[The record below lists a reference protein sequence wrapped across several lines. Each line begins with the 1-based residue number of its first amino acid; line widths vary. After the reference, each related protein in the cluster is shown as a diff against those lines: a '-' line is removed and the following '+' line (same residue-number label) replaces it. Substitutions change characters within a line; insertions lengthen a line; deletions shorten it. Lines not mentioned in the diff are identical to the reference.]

1 MMKQL
6 VLSEWLLT
14 QLNEGKHLGQAKFP
28 ARMPNH
34 RRVYETIRRAITEQ
48 VLPSGA
54 RLPSTRE
61 LAIDLNVSRNTILA
75 AFDQLLDEGYVAAK
89 TGSGTYVCYNQT
101 DALFKLAGVS
111 YNQTDA
117 LFKLAGASFKQTD
130 ALYKQTEN
138 LSQNI
143 GTINTLKN
151 EADVELSK
159 RGLAASG
166 SPNSY
171 LSNHPNNH
179 PNNHEVQPFTPGK
192 DDYSRF
198 PIALWRRLLNRQ
210 WRTLDPALL
219 DSSHDGGYLPLRQAI
234 ADYLRVSR
242 AVNLTVEQV
251 LITSGTQQSIDLC
264 ARLLTDHNDCAWVEN
279 PCYWAARRVLEVNGL
294 QLHPIAVDNEGMA
307 PNSEDFRV
315 KPRLIYT
322 TPSHQYPKGMVMSYG
337 RRRLLL
343 DYAENSNAWI
353 IEDDYDSEFRF
364 EGRPISSLQG
374 MDQHGR
380 VLYLGTFSKVM
391 YPGIRLGYIV
401 VPLQLVSA
409 FKNGLYELQR
419 PGQVMIQAAMADFI
433 EEGHFASHIRRL
445 KQTYAE
451 RLRLLQAALASVA
464 SVGARLSPVDSGLHL
479 VVEFDAN
486 IDDAKV
492 AELAAQQGLRVYPL
506 SNYCMGEQREKGL
519 IVGYAYAAT
528 EHITEYG
535 NLLAEVIRNSLT
547 T

>member
-1 MMKQL
+1 MKQL

-14 QLNEGKHLGQAKFP
+14 QLNQQKFP
-28 ARMPNH
+28 ARLPNH
-34 RRVYETIRRAITEQ
+34 RRVYEAIRRAITEH

-61 LAIDLNVSRNTILA
+61 LAADLNMSRNTILA

-89 TGSGTYVCYNQT
+89 TGSGTFVCYKQT
-101 DALFKLAGVS
+101 DALFKLNDNS
-111 YNQTDA
+111 LKQTDA
-117 LFKLAGASFKQTD
+117 LFKQP
-130 ALYKQTEN
+130 EN
-138 LSQNI
+138 LSKNI
-143 GTINTLKN
+143 GAINPLKS
-151 EADVELSK
+151 EAHIELSL
-159 RGLAASG
+159 RGLLAS
-166 SPNSY
+166 SS
-171 LSNHPNNH
+171 LS
-179 PNNHEVQPFTPGK
+179 NHEVQPFTPGE

-198 PIALWRRLLNRQ
+198 PITLWRRLLNRQ
-210 WRTLDPALL
+210 WRALNPQLL

-234 ADYLRVSR
+234 AEYLRVSR
-242 AVNLTVEQV
+242 AVNLTVDQV

-264 ARLLTDHNDCAWVEN
+264 ARLLTDYHDWAWVEN

-294 QLHPIAVDNEGMA
+294 QLYPIAVDNEGMA
-307 PNSEDFRV
+307 PSTEDFRV

-343 DYAENSNAWI
+343 DYAESSGAWV

-391 YPGIRLGYIV
+391 YPGIRLGYMVI
-401 VPLQLVSA
+401 PPQLVAA

-419 PGQVMIQAAMADFI
+419 PGQVMIQAALADFI

-451 RLRLLQAALASVA
+451 RRRLLQAALAPVSKA
-464 SVGARLSPVDSGLHL
+464 GARLSMVDSGLHL

-486 IDDAKV
+486 IDDVKV

-519 IVGYAYAAT
+519 IIGYAYAAT
-528 EHITEYG
+528 ESITQYG
-535 NLLAEVIRNSLT
+535 NVLAMVIQSALT
-547 T
+547 NYK

>member
-14 QLNEGKHLGQAKFP
+14 QLNEGKHFAEVKHLTKGKHLGQAKFP

-75 AFDQLLDEGYVAAK
+75 AFDQLLDEGYVAAI
-89 TGSGTYVCYNQT
+89 TGSGTYVC
-101 DALFKLAGVS
+101 

-138 LSQNI
+138 LSKNI
-143 GTINTLKN
+143 GKINTPKN

-171 LSNHPNNH
+171 LSNH

-210 WRTLDPALL
+210 WRALDPALL

-294 QLHPIAVDNEGMA
+294 HLHPIAVDNEGMA
-307 PNSEDFRV
+307 PSTEDFRV

-343 DYAENSNAWI
+343 DYAHNCNAWI

-391 YPGIRLGYIV
+391 YPGIRLGYMVI
-401 VPLQLVSA
+401 PPQLVAA

-419 PGQVMIQAAMADFI
+419 PGQVMIQAALADFI

-451 RLRLLQAALASVA
+451 RRRLLQAALASVA

-486 IDDAKV
+486 IDDVKV

-519 IVGYAYAAT
+519 IIGYAYAAT
-528 EHITEYG
+528 ESITQYG
-535 NLLAEVIRNSLT
+535 NVLAEVIQSALRK
-547 T
+547 

>member
-1 MMKQL
+1 MKQL

-14 QLNEGKHLGQAKFP
+14 QLSLDKFP

-48 VLPSGA
+48 VLPSGS
-54 RLPSTRE
+54 RLPSTRS
-61 LAIDLNVSRNTILA
+61 LATDLNVSRNTILA
-75 AFDQLLDEGYVAAK
+75 AFDQLLDEGYVEAK
-89 TGSGTYVCYNQT
+89 TGSGTYAV
-101 DALFKLAGVS
+101 
-111 YNQTDA
+111 
-117 LFKLAGASFKQTD
+117 
-130 ALYKQTEN
+130 YKHQEEFSKKIYSSAPPEIKN
-138 LSQNI
+138 NI
-143 GTINTLKN
+143 
-151 EADVELSK
+151 ELSS
-159 RGLAASG
+159 RGVAASNT
-166 SPNSY
+166 ST
-171 LSNHPNNH
+171 
-179 PNNHEVQPFTPGK
+179 NHEVQPFTPGE

-210 WRTLDPALL
+210 WRALDPALL
-219 DSSHDGGYLPLRQAI
+219 DSSHDGGYLPLRKAI

-242 AVNLTVEQV
+242 AVNLTVDQV

-279 PCYWAARRVLEVNGL
+279 PCYWAARRVLEMNGL
-294 QLHPIAVDNEGMA
+294 NLHPISVDNEGMA
-307 PNSEDFRV
+307 PCTEDFRI

-343 DYAENSNAWI
+343 DYAQNANAWI

-391 YPGIRLGYIV
+391 YPGIRLGYMVI
-401 VPLQLVSA
+401 PPQLVTA

-419 PGQVMIQAAMADFI
+419 PGQVMIQAALADFI

-445 KQTYAE
+445 RQTYGE
-451 RLRLLQAALASVA
+451 RRRMLQTALAPIA
-464 SVGARLSPVDSGLHL
+464 SVGARLSMVDSGLHL
-479 VVEFDAN
+479 VIEFDAH
-486 IDDAKV
+486 IDDIKV
-492 AELAAQQGLRVYPL
+492 AEMATQQGLRVYPL
-506 SNYCMGEQREKGL
+506 SNYCVGENREKGL
-519 IVGYAYAAT
+519 IVGYAYSAT
-528 EHITEYG
+528 DSITHYG
-535 NLLAEVIRNSLT
+535 DVLAEVIQSALSAP
-547 T
+547 

>member
-1 MMKQL
+1 MKQA

-14 QLNEGKHLGQAKFP
+14 QLNHHKFP
-28 ARMPNH
+28 ARMANH

-48 VLPSGA
+48 ILPSGS
-54 RLPSTRE
+54 RLPSTRS
-61 LAIDLNVSRNTILA
+61 LATDLNVSRNTILA
-75 AFDQLLDEGYVAAK
+75 AFDQLLDEGYVAAR
-89 TGSGTYVCYNQT
+89 TGSGTYVVY
-101 DALFKLAGVS
+101 
-111 YNQTDA
+111 
-117 LFKLAGASFKQTD
+117 KQTD
-130 ALYKQTEN
+130 DFSK
-138 LSQNI
+138 NI
-143 GTINTLKN
+143 GIITPINTEGKI
-151 EADVELSK
+151 ALSK
-159 RGLAASG
+159 RGLAASD
-166 SPNSY
+166 SPDNQLTS
-171 LSNHPNNH
+171 
-179 PNNHEVQPFTPGK
+179 HEVQPFTPGE

-210 WRTLDPALL
+210 WRALDPALL
-219 DSSHDGGYLPLRQAI
+219 DSSHDGGYWPLRQSI

-242 AVNLTVEQV
+242 AVNLTVDQV

-264 ARLLTDHNDCAWVEN
+264 ARMLTDDGDVAWVEN

-294 QLHPIAVDNEGMA
+294 QLHPVSVDLEGMA
-307 PNSEDFRV
+307 PTTADFRV
-315 KPRLIYT
+315 TPRLIYT

-343 DYAENSNAWI
+343 DYAQNSNAWI

-374 MDQHGR
+374 MDEHGR

-391 YPGIRLGYIV
+391 YPGIRLGYMVI
-401 VPLQLVSA
+401 PAQLVDA

-419 PGQVMIQAAMADFI
+419 PGQVMIQAALADFI

-451 RLRLLQAALASVA
+451 RRRLLQAALAPIVN
-464 SVGARLSPVDSGLHL
+464 VGARLSPVDSGLHL

-486 IDDAKV
+486 IDDVKV
-492 AELAAQQGLRVYPL
+492 AEIAAAQDLRVYPL
-506 SNYCMGEQREKGL
+506 SHYCFGNQPEKGL
-519 IVGYAYAAT
+519 IIGYAYAAT

-535 NLLAEVIRNSLT
+535 NLLAKVIQMTLKPSS
-547 T
+547 